1 MLLIGAG
8 VDYDTVKD
16 PRHLAAASDDQ
27 AVSGKPVQHLAAL
40 VAVPGAPA
48 SSACVSLRNLS
59 DTQVTGVG
67 LKELAGLKNLTSL
80 LLPNMKVTNKGLNL
94 PRDHQDQ

>member
-1 MLLIGAG
+1 M
-8 VDYDTVKD
+8 
-16 PRHLAAASDDQ
+16 
-27 AVSGKPVQHLAAL
+27 
-40 VAVPGAPA
+40 
-48 SSACVSLRNLS
+48 SLRNLS